1 MKQVFHFFAPCPRG
15 LEGVLAQEL
24 AELKAENILPVDGG
38 VGFSGSMATMM
49 RANLHSRI
57 ASRILWKLVE
67 KPYRSEDDIYRLA
80 RDLDWQD
87 LFAVE
92 NTIKVNVTA
101 VKSPLRSPEFVGLK
115 IKDGICDR
123 FRLKSGARPSVDT
136 REPDM
141 RIHAFLTDRMATIY
155 LDTSGEALFKR
166 GYRQDAG
173 EAPLR
178 ENLAAGILALTG
190 WQVGQALYDPM
201 CGSGTFLIEAALKAR
216 KIAPGQRR
224 SFAFQQFKLH
234 NATEWDKLRAEAR
247 AQENTDIYAIH
258 GSDVSSTALLHAQTN
273 LETAGVADT
282 VTLKQLNVLDAKPL
296 AESGIW
302 LCNPPYGVRLD
313 EKEKL
318 AECYPQWGDVLKQRF
333 TGWRAYFFT
342 GDLDLAKK
350 IGLKASKRTPLFNG
364 ALESRLFEYQMI
376 AGSLRERPKQD
387 LDGSST

>member
-1 MKQVFHFFAPCPRG
+1 MKQLFHFFAPCPRG

-24 AELKAENILPVDGG
+24 AVLKAENVQVTDGG
-38 VGFSGSMATMM
+38 VGFSGSMQTMM
-49 RANLHSRI
+49 LANLHSRI
-57 ASRILWKLVE
+57 ASRVLWKLAE

-87 LFAVE
+87 LFSVD
-92 NTIKVNVTA
+92 NTIKVSVTV

-115 IKDGICDR
+115 VKDGICDR
-123 FRLKSGARPSVDT
+123 FRLKTGERPSVDT

-141 RIHAFLTDRMATIY
+141 RINLFLTERMATIY
-155 LDTSGEALFKR
+155 LDTSGEPLFKR

-173 EAPLR
+173 DAPLR

-190 WQVGQALYDPM
+190 WQPSQALYDPM

-216 KIAPGQRR
+216 NIAPGMRR
-224 SFAFQQFKLH
+224 SFAFQQFRMH
-234 NATEWDKLRAEAR
+234 GAAEWEKLREQAKAL
-247 AQENTDIYAIH
+247 ENTNAYAIH
-258 GSDVSSTALLHAQTN
+258 GSDVSSTVLIHAQKN
-273 LETAGVADT
+273 LEVAGVADT
-282 VTLKQLNVLDAKPL
+282 VTLKQLNVLDAKSL

-318 AECYPQWGDVLKQRF
+318 AASYPQWGDVLKQRF
-333 TGWRAYFFT
+333 AGWRAYFFT

-364 ALESRLFEYQMI
+364 ALECRLFEYVMQS
-376 AGSLRERPKQD
+376 GSLRGMQK
-387 LDGSST
+387 G

>member
-15 LEGVLAQEL
+15 LEGVLSQEL
-24 AELKAENILPVDGG
+24 AELKAENIQSTDGG
-38 VGFSGSMATMM
+38 VGFSGSMQTMM
-49 RANLHSRI
+49 RVNLHSRI
-57 ASRILWKLVE
+57 ASRVLWKLAE
-67 KPYRSEDDIYRLA
+67 KPYRSEDDIYRMA

-101 VKSPLRSPEFVGLK
+101 VKSPLRSPEFAGLK
-115 IKDGICDR
+115 VKDGICDR
-123 FRLKSGARPSVDT
+123 FRLRTGGRPSVDT

-141 RIHAFLTDRMATIY
+141 RIHAFLTERMATIY

-178 ENLAAGILALTG
+178 ENLAAGILALTD
-190 WQVGQALYDPM
+190 WQPGEALYDPM
-201 CGSGTFLIEAALKAR
+201 CGSATFLIEAAQKAR
-216 KIAPGQRR
+216 RIAPGMRR
-224 SFAFQQFKLH
+224 SFAFQQFRMH
-234 NATEWDKLRAEAR
+234 SVTEWEKLRADAR
-247 AQENTDIYAIH
+247 AQENSDKFAIH
-258 GSDVSSTALLHAQTN
+258 GSDVSSTVLKHAEAN
-273 LETAGVADT
+273 LAAAGVADT
-282 VTLKQLNVLDAKPL
+282 VTLKQLNVLDAKPV

-302 LCNPPYGVRLD
+302 VCNPPYGVRLD

-318 AECYPQWGDVLKQRF
+318 AAFYPQWGDVLKQKF
-333 TGWRAYFFT
+333 PGWRAYFFT

-364 ALESRLFEYQMI
+364 ALECRLFEYVMQ
-376 AGSLRERPKQD
+376 AGSLRRPQNP
-387 LDGSST
+387 G

>member
-1 MKQVFHFFAPCPRG
+1 MKQLFHFFAPCPRG

-24 AELKAENILPVDGG
+24 AVLKAENVQVTDGG
-38 VGFSGSMATMM
+38 VGFSGSMQTMM
-49 RANLHSRI
+49 LANLHSRI
-57 ASRILWKLVE
+57 ASRVLWKLAE

-87 LFAVE
+87 LFSVD
-92 NTIKVNVTA
+92 NTIKVSVTA

-115 IKDGICDR
+115 VKDGICDR
-123 FRLKSGARPSVDT
+123 FRLKTGERPSVDT

-141 RIHAFLTDRMATIY
+141 RINLFLTERMATIY
-155 LDTSGEALFKR
+155 LDTSGEPLFKR

-173 EAPLR
+173 DAPLR

-190 WQVGQALYDPM
+190 WQPSQALYDPM

-216 KIAPGQRR
+216 NIAPGMRR
-224 SFAFQQFKLH
+224 SFAFQQFRMH
-234 NATEWDKLRAEAR
+234 GAAEWEKLREQAKAL
-247 AQENTDIYAIH
+247 ENTNAYAIH
-258 GSDVSSTALLHAQTN
+258 GSDVSSTVLIHAQKN
-273 LETAGVADT
+273 LEVAGVADT
-282 VTLKQLNVLDAKPL
+282 VTLKQLNVLDAKSL

-318 AECYPQWGDVLKQRF
+318 AASYPQWGDVLKQRF
-333 TGWRAYFFT
+333 AGWRAYFFT

-364 ALESRLFEYQMI
+364 ALECRLFEYVMQS
-376 AGSLRERPKQD
+376 GSLRGMQK
-387 LDGSST
+387 G

>member
-1 MKQVFHFFAPCPRG
+1 MKQLFHFFAPCPRG

-24 AELKAENILPVDGG
+24 AVLKAENVQVTDGG
-38 VGFSGSMATMM
+38 VGFSGSMQTMM
-49 RANLHSRI
+49 LANLHSRI
-57 ASRILWKLVE
+57 ASRVLWKLAE

-87 LFAVE
+87 LFSVD
-92 NTIKVNVTA
+92 NTIKVSVTA

-115 IKDGICDR
+115 VKDGICDR
-123 FRLKSGARPSVDT
+123 FRLKTGERPSVDT

-141 RIHAFLTDRMATIY
+141 RINLFLTERMATIY
-155 LDTSGEALFKR
+155 LDTSGEPLFKR

-173 EAPLR
+173 DAPLR

-190 WQVGQALYDPM
+190 WQPSQALYDPM

-216 KIAPGQRR
+216 NIAPGMRR
-224 SFAFQQFKLH
+224 SFAFQQFRMH
-234 NATEWDKLRAEAR
+234 GAAEWEKLREQAKAL
-247 AQENTDIYAIH
+247 ENTNAYAIH
-258 GSDVSSTALLHAQTN
+258 GSDVSSTVLIHAQKN
-273 LETAGVADT
+273 LEVAGVADT
-282 VTLKQLNVLDAKPL
+282 VTLKQLNVLDAKSL

-318 AECYPQWGDVLKQRF
+318 AASYPQWGDVLKQRF
-333 TGWRAYFFT
+333 AGWRAYFFT

-364 ALESRLFEYQMI
+364 ALECRLFEYVMQS
-376 AGSLRERPKQD
+376 GSVRGMPK
-387 LDGSST
+387 G